1 MFRATAMDAHHP
13 FGRELE
19 QLDEIVEEFGGVVR
33 DAAREA
39 EGFGGVVRDA
49 AWEADEAVMRKK
61 GLKRFCADDYMADLT
76 GLFAHYFAPPVAAS
90 RPVGWI

>member
-1 MFRATAMDAHHP
+1 
-13 FGRELE
+13 
-19 QLDEIVEEFGGVVR
+19 
-33 DAAREA
+33 
-39 EGFGGVVRDA
+39 
-49 AWEADEAVMRKK
+49 MRKK

>member
-19 QLDEIVEEFGGVVR
+19 QLDEIVEE
-33 DAAREA
+33 
-39 EGFGGVVRDA
+39 FGGVVRDA